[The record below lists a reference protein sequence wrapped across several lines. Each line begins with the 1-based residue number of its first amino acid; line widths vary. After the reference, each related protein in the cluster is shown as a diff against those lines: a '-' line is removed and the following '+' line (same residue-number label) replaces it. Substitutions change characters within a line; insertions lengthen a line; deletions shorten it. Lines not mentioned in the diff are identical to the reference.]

1 MRRERGPGRGCFV
14 GGTPKFPG
22 GERPLK
28 KFEGLPREVI
38 ALRVSQE
45 IEDNSYVN
53 LGIGIPTLVSNWLEG
68 RDVILQSEIGMLKTG
83 SLAEGDSID
92 QDLINASCQ
101 PVLEA
106 PGTVYFDICES
117 FAMIRGG
124 HVDITV
130 MGAFQVNQS
139 GDFAS
144 WLNPSRGLS
153 GVGNI
158 GGSMDLAAGAKKLFI
173 AMEHTTND
181 GSPKIVRD
189 LTYPATAKK
198 KVNKIFTDLAVI
210 DIIPEGLLLKEIF
223 PGLSVEDI
231 QSVTEPKLLIARDL
245 KEIEL

>member
-1 MRRERGPGRGCFV
+1 M
-14 GGTPKFPG
+14 
-22 GERPLK
+22 K
-28 KFEGLPREVI
+28 KYEGLPREII
-38 ALRVSQE
+38 ALRVSRE

-83 SLAEGDSID
+83 TLAEGADID

-101 PVLEA
+101 PVLEVE
-106 PGTVYFDICES
+106 GSVYFDMCES

-124 HVDITV
+124 HIDVTV
-130 MGAFQVNQS
+130 MGAFQVNEA

-144 WLNPSRGLS
+144 WMNPARGLN

-158 GGSMDLAAGAKKLFI
+158 GGSMDLAAGARRLLI

-181 GSPKIVRD
+181 GRPKIVRE

-210 DIIPEGLLLKEIF
+210 EVVPEGLLLKEIY
-223 PGLSVEDI
+223 PGLSVEDL
-231 QSVTEPKLLIARDL
+231 QSVTEPKLLVARDL